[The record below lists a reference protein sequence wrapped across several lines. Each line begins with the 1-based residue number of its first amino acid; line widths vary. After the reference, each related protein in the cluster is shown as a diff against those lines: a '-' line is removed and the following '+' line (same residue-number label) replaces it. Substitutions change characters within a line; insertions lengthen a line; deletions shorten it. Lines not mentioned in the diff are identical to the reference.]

1 MLARSPAIASV
12 FELFNGLD
20 VARRFHPEPVPGA
33 EFADLISREQPFLT
47 AVLKRG
53 FELPEVAYPFG
64 RGRYRH
70 GDPLP
75 WILVGVL
82 PRLFDDPDAVFDEV
96 MAWGA
101 GLPRQPLVDHY
112 RQIFDWLVERT
123 GREVWIERS
132 GSSVEYLG
140 SLVELFPRARF
151 VHLHR
156 DGCEVALSMREFP
169 GYRLPVALLYR
180 APLADGAPPPDPA
193 AIDWQ
198 APPRPDDP
206 VTRILA
212 LPPAPEVFGHYWSD
226 QISAGLRA
234 AEKIPPDR
242 ILAIRFEDL
251 VAEPV
256 TVLRRLCA
264 FFELDAER
272 DGWIAA
278 AAALVHGAPPR
289 RYERLDRGGRARLDA
304 ACRPGRERLGH
315 AS

>member
-1 MLARSPAIASV
+1 MLARSPEIASV
-12 FELFNGLD
+12 FELFNGLE
-20 VARRFHPEPVPGA
+20 VTRRFHPEPVPGT

-53 FELPEVAYPFG
+53 FDLPEVAYPFG
-64 RGRYRH
+64 RGRYRR

-96 MAWGA
+96 VEWGA

-112 RQIFDWLVERT
+112 RQLFDWLVEHT

-140 SLVELFPRARF
+140 SLHELFPRARF

-180 APLADGAPPPDPA
+180 APSTDGAPSPDPA
-193 AIDWQ
+193 AIDWR
-198 APPRPDDP
+198 APPRPDDL
-206 VTRILA
+206 VTHILA
-212 LPPAPEVFGHYWSD
+212 SPPAPEVFGRYWSD

-234 AEKIPPDR
+234 AEKIPPDQF
-242 ILAIRFEDL
+242 LAIRFEDL

-256 TVLRRLCA
+256 KVLRRLCA
-264 FFELDAER
+264 FFELDAEHH
-272 DGWIAA
+272 GWIES

-289 RYERLDRGGRARLDA
+289 RYELLDRDECAQLDA
-304 ACRPGRERLGH
+304 ACRPGRERLERAG
-315 AS
+315 